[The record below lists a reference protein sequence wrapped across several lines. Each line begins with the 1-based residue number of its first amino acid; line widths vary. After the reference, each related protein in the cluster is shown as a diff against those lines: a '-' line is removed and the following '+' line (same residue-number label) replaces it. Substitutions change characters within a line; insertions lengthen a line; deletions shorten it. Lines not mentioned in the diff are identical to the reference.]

1 MNGKRKLA
9 IVLVC
14 GILFGEV
21 AASFGVSAKAKGVET
36 FTIYRGKSAVL
47 SIKQKGKKIKTGKKF
62 RYKVLNK
69 KIATVTAKG
78 KVKGKKAGTT
88 KVILQKKANKKKIK
102 IKIKVVD
109 YVKELRLGSA
119 TNMMLRKGEKKVIQA
134 AVFPKTAKSRKVEYK
149 SSNPAIVTVSAAGIV
164 QAVQS
169 GFATITVKTKGLT
182 KKGKKISKKIQ
193 IYVTEN
199 ISSVP
204 TPTVPDKSALI
215 IGVGTTPTPGGTTST
230 PGGTTPT
237 PGGETPTPSETPK
250 TLEQA
255 IKEIPT
261 PSSSTLIAATFV
273 VKDEKGTSTLYFINR
288 NYQGTM
294 HVAVDGMDMS
304 SSSGVTNILHRLAT
318 EVTGKGMTVS
328 VNPGNKRENQYYD
341 ETLGLWRDALVVSR
355 PTASDAWLI
364 TNRKNGQKY
373 RLMAWET
380 DQKYATPYGLIIT
393 DGDTS
398 SKIVVY

>member
-21 AASFGVSAKAKGVET
+21 VASFGVSAKAKGVET

-109 YVKELRLGSA
+109 YVKELRLSSA

-134 AVFPKTAKSRKVEYK
+134 AVFPKKAKSRKVEYK
-149 SSNPAIVTVSAAGIV
+149 SSNPAIVTVSATGIV

-169 GFATITVKTKGLT
+169 GFATVTVTTKGLT

-215 IGVGTTPTPGGTTST
+215 IPT

-237 PGGETPTPSETPK
+237 PGGATPTPSETPK

-304 SSSGVTNILHRLAT
+304 SSSGVTCILHRLAT

-328 VNPGNKRENQYYD
+328 INPGNKRENQYYD

-380 DQKYATPYGLIIT
+380 DQKYGTPYGLIIT